1 MCIRDRHRRIKNRE
15 LPGDIERAL
24 FLIVKAMRARDY
36 RAAAD
41 AYVGIAIGN
50 AAWPIGV
57 TMVGIHERSAREKI
71 GAQTQ
76 AHAMHDEETRKYL
89 QSVKRLITFAQRL
102 RPSAPSL
109 SLDFNSG
116 YNGSDKEALV
126 EQEEKRRRGDCL
138 LYTSPSPRD
147 GLLSRMPSSA

>member
-1 MCIRDRHRRIKNRE
+1 MANARLCRAHMKPLFKRIKRRE

-24 FLIVKAMRARDY
+24 FLVVRAMSGSAK
-36 RAAAD
+36 AAD
-41 AYVGIAIGN
+41 VYVGVAIGN

-89 QSVKRLITFAQRL
+89 QSVKRLITFAQR
-102 RPSAPSL
+102 
-109 SLDFNSG
+109 DT
-116 YNGSDKEALV
+116 
-126 EQEEKRRRGDCL
+126 RRRPVSRS
-138 LYTSPSPRD
+138 TSTAGST
-147 GLLSRMPSSA
+147 GG